1 MRIAFL
7 MQCHKNSEQINLLL
21 DALNH
26 PMVDVFVQV
35 DKKSQE
41 IRNRI
46 TQRKGVYILPEQQC
60 VDVQWAQYSQVEASL
75 RLLDAAVNGGG
86 YDYYWLISGQDFPLR
101 SVDRIVEYLE
111 AHRGSSFIECSQIK
125 VFNKRNDVYF
135 SNFVIGRKLWQKV
148 LKNLWIYGT
157 GGWKKTFLVFK
168 RKAPDDFK
176 YWFGSQWWCLD
187 GKTVQWIV
195 DYLNEHIEYG
205 KFFEHSLCPDECFFQ
220 TLVMNSPFAG
230 NVKPNLHYIKWEK
243 GKSSPQT
250 VTVDDYE
257 NCMVS
262 GKLMARK
269 FDMNEDKEILN
280 RLENNVADGKDSKP
294 KSIR

>member
-1 MRIAFL
+1 MRVAFL
-7 MQCHKNSEQINLLL
+7 MQCHKNPEQINLLL

-26 PMVDVFVQV
+26 PMADVFVHV

-41 IRNRI
+41 IREKI
-46 TQRKGVYILPEQQC
+46 TQGEGVYILPEQQC
-60 VDVQWAQYSQVEASL
+60 VDVQWAQYSQVEATL
-75 RLLDAAVNGGG
+75 QLLSAAVNRGE
-86 YDYYWLISGQDFPLR
+86 YSHYWLISGQDYPLR
-101 SVDRIVEYLE
+101 HVDSIIDFLE
-111 AHRGSSFIECSQIK
+111 ANQEANFIECSQTK
-125 VFNKRNDVYF
+125 TFNKRNDVYF
-135 SNFVIGRKLWQKV
+135 PNFVIGRKLWKKV

-220 TLVMNSPFAG
+220 TLVMNSPFASS
-230 NVKPNLHYIKWEK
+230 VKPYLHYIKWGK
-243 GKSSPQT
+243 GKSSPRILTESDYQEI
-250 VTVDDYE
+250 VD
-257 NCMVS
+257 S
-262 GKLMARK
+262 SKLMARK
-269 FDMNEDKEILN
+269 FDIDVDKEIINKL
-280 RLENNVADGKDSKP
+280 K
-294 KSIR
+294 IR